1 MSQFPLYE
9 NLIKNVSQDDLTFD
23 HKEEFIKLCKTVD
36 TSGAELIYALIRTYQ
51 LENCE
56 DKSTFK
62 LPYGGKFVKSDM
74 KFDLNDLPNELKHV
88 LYNFI
93 IIHNKKIIEEKQ
105 IEKTRLEDVIDEKKE
120 IKETKAKSRVK
131 KKF

>member
-120 IKETKAKSRVK
+120 IKETKVKSRVK

>member
-120 IKETKAKSRVK
+120 IKETTVKSRVK